1 MRRLAGAVAVVVALG
16 VALCAAGLAVAAC
29 RPPPAP
35 RSGSPEALAVY
46 LQGVVGADAATRQ
59 RETAG
64 WLLGPALWDATLTAV
79 YRPLYPEYRR
89 AFAAELPALVDR
101 LALPGPVTARRHFAG
116 DPRLTP
122 AEARDRW
129 ALPTLFPSLVA
140 EAGGAPIDA
149 VFIADGPAWR
159 ALVGLDQVVL
169 ARVAALD
176 PGCAAH
182 LALAG
187 PPGHCTDVG
196 AAIAEAALRA
206 GALQAGALRAGALR
220 AGALRKDD
228 DQLAHVCR
236 LAETL
241 CGKGSP

>member
-1 MRRLAGAVAVVVALG
+1 MRRWAVAMAL
-16 VALCAAGLAVAAC
+16 AAGLAIAAC
-29 RPPPAP
+29 SPPAP
-35 RSGSPEALAVY
+35 RAGSPEALAAY

-59 RETAG
+59 REAGG
-64 WLLGPALWDATLTAV
+64 WLLGPALWEATIAAV
-79 YRPLYPEYRR
+79 YRPLYAEYRR

-101 LALPGPVTARRHFAG
+101 LARPGPVAARRHFAG

-149 VFIADGPAWR
+149 VFVADGAAWR

-196 AAIAEAALRA
+196 AAIADAALRA
-206 GALQAGALRAGALR
+206 ET
-220 AGALRKDD
+220 LRKDD
-228 DQLAHVCR
+228 IQLAHVCR